1 MNTVATNALS
11 TLAGE
16 ARTKT
21 HLSNKGGD
29 SFATTLAS
37 ISNHISKRQ
46 FDKASS
52 LIARLDKDEAIV
64 KKLKQAL
71 EDAKLAQKL
80 EEQRRNE
87 SEALRKM
94 RTAVDRARDAEKDRA
109 RQKIEE
115 IKQEIAMLMMM
126 ARINPKAVARRL
138 AQLSKEL
145 AAAVKAY
152 GGASTSSSALTGAAA
167 AGGGTAA
174 ASGGDAAGANAQA
187 AASTGGQAQAAAS
200 TADTATVSG
209 ANSVPTTSQG
219 EEGKNNPSQD
229 SAQGQKEQTQTEEK
243 EKLKAELMGIAEKQ
257 AEQLSR
263 TKEDREFMDAVR
275 NVKQQ
280 LKSLIEIVKRQ
291 LELENKGK
299 GRNEDN
305 DDIKSA
311 EESLGDVDTELA
323 NIQSNVLTV
332 QLSVNISV

>member
-11 TLAGE
+11 ALAGN
-16 ARTKT
+16 ARTKDR
-21 HLSNKGGD
+21 LSNKGD
-29 SFATTLAS
+29 DNFATALSS
-37 ISNHISKRQ
+37 ISSHISKRQ
-46 FDKASS
+46 FEKASN
-52 LIARLDKDEAIV
+52 LIARLNEDDAIV

-87 SEALRKM
+87 SEALKKM
-94 RTAVDRARDAEKDRA
+94 RTAVENARDAEKERA
-109 RQKIEE
+109 RQKIEQ

-152 GGASTSSSALTGAAA
+152 GSASASNAASTGGLAMGAE
-167 AGGGTAA
+167 TAA
-174 ASGGDAAGANAQA
+174 PSGGDA
-187 AASTGGQAQAAAS
+187 TGGQAQAAAS
-200 TADTATVSG
+200 TGDTATVSG
-209 ANSVPTTSQG
+209 TNSVPISSQG

-229 SAQGQKEQTQTEEK
+229 SAQGQTEEK

-263 TKEDREFMDAVR
+263 TKEDRDFMNEVR
-275 NVKQQ
+275 KVKGQ
-280 LKSLIEIVKRQ
+280 LKALIELVKRQ
-291 LELENKGK
+291 LELEEKGK
-299 GRNEDN
+299 DN

-311 EESLGDVDTELA
+311 EKSLRDVDTELS
-323 NIQSNVLTV
+323 NIQSDVLTV
-332 QLSVNISV
+332 QLSVNLSV

>member
-11 TLAGE
+11 ALAGE

-52 LIARLDKDEAIV
+52 LIDRLDKDEAIV

-187 AASTGGQAQAAAS
+187 AAST
-200 TADTATVSG
+200 ADTATVSG

-291 LELENKGK
+291 LELENKGE

-311 EESLGDVDTELA
+311 EESLADVDTELA